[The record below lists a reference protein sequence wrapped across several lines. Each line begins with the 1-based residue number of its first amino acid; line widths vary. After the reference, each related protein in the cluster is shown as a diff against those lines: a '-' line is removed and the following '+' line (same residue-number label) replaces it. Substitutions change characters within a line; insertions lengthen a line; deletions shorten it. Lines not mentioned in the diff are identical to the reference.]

1 MSTIVCH
8 LYLFQFRYFTSSQG
22 PEDKNNPSLPYLVK
36 VLYLPLT
43 HFSPSSELFFRSYS
57 GFVSHVLAIPLLPYR
72 IPLTSLSELSGQLPL
87 GHLHVLS
94 SCVPDIISV
103 TSTSSQIN
111 IVANLLAFTPPRYT
125 TLPVSSLKA
134 YLQLL
139 SALLNV
145 LPPHALEPPLPQD
158 SRTLPA
164 SWADDSDSDSD
175 RPANIIARSAL
186 PPLDSRTQKRL
197 QILPSPPHINSLLK
211 PAQQHPELLSDL
223 VSMLLSLNLVW
234 PSRKEKVLTTLL
246 LYGGG
251 GLVREIYR
259 EYVRTTPLGRDENLS
274 SLMGIYPRCLLTTII
289 DRF

>member
-1 MSTIVCH
+1 M
-8 LYLFQFRYFTSSQG
+8 
-22 PEDKNNPSLPYLVK
+22 
-36 VLYLPLT
+36 YLPLAN
-43 HFSPSSELFFRSYS
+43 FLPSSELFARSYS
-57 GFVSHVLAIPLLPYR
+57 GLVSHIFAVPLLPYR
-72 IPLTSLSELSGQLPL
+72 IPLTSLSELSGQIPL
-87 GHLHVLS
+87 AHLHVLS
-94 SCVPDIISV
+94 YCVPDIISV

-158 SRTLPA
+158 YRSVPA
-164 SWADDSDSDSD
+164 PWADDSDSDSD
-175 RPANIIARSAL
+175 RPANIITRSAL

-197 QILPSPPHINSLLK
+197 QILPSPTHINSLLK

-223 VSMLLSLNLVW
+223 VSMLLCLNLVW
-234 PSRKEKVLTTLL
+234 PSRQDKVLTTLL

-259 EYVRTTPLGRDENLS
+259 EYVRTTALGRDESLS
-274 SLMGIYPRCLLTTII
+274 SLMGIYPTCPLTTVI